1 MNIQETLQLMKAAL
15 GTPMAAHDISK
26 SITTGTGLVAYD
38 LQAPAKNLYPVNT
51 PIRNSIARVGGGTGK
66 ATNWKVVSGLT
77 GSGFNAMPWVPE
89 GQRSARMSYSTADK
103 AASYVTIGEEDQ
115 ATYEAINAGKGFED
129 IKANMTM
136 RLLQKLMLK
145 EEDAIL
151 GGNASLALGTPSAP
165 TVTNAGTGG
174 SIAAGTYNVIAVAL
188 TYEGFRNSS
197 VAAGVATSQTITGA
211 DGQQYTLSGG
221 SSNKSAAGSTTT
233 TGSTSVINAS
243 VAAIQGAVAYAWFVG
258 TAGNERLAAI
268 TTINSAVITAL
279 NGTGQLASTVTAD
292 NSRNTSY
299 AFDGLLNTALAS
311 GSGAYVQSLATGT
324 VGTGTALTSSGRG
337 SVNEI
342 DTMLYSMWNNYQV
355 SPTILFMNAQELKNV
370 TNKVLSSGSAPLL
383 NYFASPEAGATA
395 LVAGSNIQFYFN
407 PFSLNGGQ
415 KIPVMIHPTMPPGTI
430 LAYCDNLPAQYKSNN
445 VPNVAEVHTRADY
458 YQIDWPLRTRAQEV
472 GVYAEEVL
480 AVYAPF
486 ALGVITNIANA

>member
-1 MNIQETLQLMKAAL
+1 MNIQETIQLMKSAL
-15 GTPMAAHDISK
+15 GNPVAAHDISK

-51 PIRNSIARVGGGTGK
+51 PIRNTIPRVGGGTGK
-66 ATNWKVVSGLT
+66 ATNWNVVSGLV

-89 GQRSARMSYSTADK
+89 GQRSARMSYVTGNKS
-103 AASYVTIGEEDQ
+103 AAYVTIGEEDQ
-115 ATYEAINAGKGFED
+115 ATYEAINAGKGYED

-136 RLLQKLMLK
+136 RLLQKLFLK

-151 GGNASLALGTPSAP
+151 GGNATVLLGTPAAP

-174 SIAAGTYNVIAVAL
+174 TVAAGTYNVMAVAL

-197 VAAGVATSQTITGA
+197 VANGVATSQTITGA

-233 TGSTSVINAS
+233 TGATSVINAS

-268 TTINSAVITAL
+268 TSINSAVITAL
-279 NGTGQLASTVTAD
+279 NGAGQLASAVTAD
-292 NSRNTSY
+292 NSRNANY
-299 AFDGLLNTALAS
+299 AFDGLLSTAFAPA
-311 GSGAYVQSLATGT
+311 SGAYLQSLATGV
-324 VGTGTALTSSGRG
+324 VGTGTPLTSSGRG

-342 DTMLYSMWNNYQV
+342 DNMLYSMWNNYQV

-370 TNKVLSSGSAPLL
+370 TTKVLSSGSAPLL
-383 NYFASPEAGATA
+383 NYFATAESGATA
-395 LVAGSNIQFYFN
+395 LVAGTNIQFYFN
-407 PFSLNGGQ
+407 PFALGGGN
-415 KIPVMIHPTMPPGTI
+415 KIPVMIHPTLPPGTI
-430 LAYCDNLPAQYKSNN
+430 LAYCDNLPAQYKSTN

-480 AVYAPF
+480 AIYAPF
-486 ALGVITNIANA
+486 TLGIINNIANG